1 MLKGWAVPRQ
11 ECGTLF
17 APSADASR
25 GDAVP
30 QATILL
36 VDDNPAKL
44 LALESVLSSLG
55 EHLLTA
61 RSADEALR
69 YLLHQVFAVIV
80 LDVNMPGM
88 NGFELAELIR
98 GRERLQ
104 HTPIIFI
111 SAISPTET
119 HAFKGYELGAVDYL
133 YTPTPAVLRAKVAVF
148 VDLFKKTAEV
158 ERYADALRLLNTQ
171 LEQRVAE
178 RTAALQR
185 SNEEL
190 QQFVHMVS
198 HDLKEPLRGIHS
210 YATLLLEEL
219 GHTVP
224 SEAQTKLQTLSGLS
238 QRMENQ
244 LNSLLHFCR
253 LGQQHLSRE
262 ATDLNA
268 VVQEVLKLLHIT
280 LTEQGAEVR
289 LPRLLPVVRC
299 DRVRVREVFHN
310 LILNAVKYNDKPHK
324 WVEIGWC
331 PSTVTGDGQRQDR
344 QRWTALR
351 RSEDHAEGHVGTAG
365 MAPVSTFY
373 VRDNGIGI
381 RPQHTEKI
389 FAMFHRLHPH
399 DAYGPGTGV
408 GLSIARRVV
417 ERHGGTIWV
426 ESTYGAGSTFFFTLQ
441 GT

>member
-1 MLKGWAVPRQ
+1 VPRQ
-11 ECGTLF
+11 KCGTSF
-17 APSADASR
+17 ALSAD
-25 GDAVP
+25 GKTGNAVP
-30 QATILL
+30 QANILL

-55 EHLLTA
+55 EHLMTA

-119 HAFKGYELGAVDYL
+119 HAFKGYELGAVDYI
-133 YTPTPAVLRAKVAVF
+133 YTPTPEVLRAKVAVF

-198 HDLKEPLRGIHS
+198 HDLKEPLRGLHN
-210 YATLLLEEL
+210 YAALLLEEL

-224 SEAQTKLQTLSGLS
+224 SEAQTKLQTLRGLS
-238 QRMENQ
+238 QHMENQ

-253 LGQQHLSRE
+253 LGQEHLSRE
-262 ATDLNA
+262 ETDLNT
-268 VVQEVLKLLHIT
+268 VVQEVLRLLHIT
-280 LTEQGAEVR
+280 LTQQGADVR
-289 LPRLLPVVRC
+289 LPRLLPIVRC
-299 DRVRVREVFHN
+299 DRARVREVFHN

-324 WVEIGWC
+324 WVEIGLC
-331 PSTVTGDGQRQDR
+331 SSTVTADGQPQDR
-344 QRWTALR
+344 QPWTALR
-351 RSEDHAEGHVGTAG
+351 RSEDHTEGRSGTAG
-365 MAPVSTFY
+365 TAPVATFY

-399 DAYGPGTGV
+399 DAYGPGTGA